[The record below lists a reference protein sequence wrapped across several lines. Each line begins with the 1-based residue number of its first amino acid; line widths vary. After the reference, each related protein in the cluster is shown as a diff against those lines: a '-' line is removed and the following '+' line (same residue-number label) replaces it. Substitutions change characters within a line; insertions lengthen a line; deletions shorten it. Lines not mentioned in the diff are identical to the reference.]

1 MPLPFRLLPASLT
14 HRVFALY
21 AVTLLLFVGLGTG
34 TYLVRELD
42 RLVEQPQ
49 AASVMLIEVTAQ
61 AIQDSVV
68 IGDYDTVA
76 RTLDKGVQGSLFA
89 RASFIDL
96 QGGRIEAE
104 SRTRSGR
111 YAPQWLDDWVAGRL
125 YDVNRNVSVG
135 GKDYGVLRLQ
145 FDNRAVASEIED
157 TAATAL
163 GLALVSLVTGLLLIR
178 FALRR
183 WLGSLEH
190 LRGMV
195 EDLGT
200 GRLES
205 ATFNPQNA
213 PTEIRRVVEM
223 FNQTATLVR
232 EREATRRA
240 LDDQKFAL
248 DQHAI
253 VSMTDVRGTITYA
266 NDRFCAIS
274 GYSRDELLGQNHR
287 IIGSGMHETA
297 FFTHMWETIA
307 AGRVWHGE
315 ICNRNRN
322 GSQYWVSAT
331 LVPLLGERGQVT
343 QYIAIRTDITARK
356 EAERAMVAAKE
367 AAEQANRVKSDFLAN
382 MSHEIRTPM
391 NGVIGMTDLVLDT
404 ELTSDQREYLGI
416 VKSSADDLLQIVND
430 ILDFSK
436 IEAGRMRLESISFSL
451 DEALRDTI
459 RSLAIRGHQKNLEVL
474 LHVAPEVPDRLMG
487 DSGRLRQIIVN
498 LVGNAVKFTEV
509 RRDRGHR
516 AHGGRTARRC
526 RKHCLQRARHR
537 HRNCTGQ
544 AAVHLRIVLAG

>member
-42 RLVEQPQ
+42 HLVEQPQ

-474 LHVAPEVPDRLMG
+474 L
-487 DSGRLRQIIVN
+487 
-498 LVGNAVKFTEV
+498 
-509 RRDRGHR
+509 
-516 AHGGRTARRC
+516 RC
-526 RKHCLQRARHR
+526 RAR
-537 HRNCTGQ
+537 G
-544 AAVHLRIVLAG
+544 AGPADG